1 MRALAISLLFVSAT
15 AAALDVNLANQAQLE
30 AVRGVG
36 PALAEKILEQ
46 RQRRAFADWA
56 DFVARVP
63 GVGTRRA
70 TQLAAAGLTIGTPAD
85 HEGGQAPGASRP

>member
-1 MRALAISLLFVSAT
+1 MRALAISLLFVSA
-15 AAALDVNLANQAQLE
+15 AAAAVDVNLANQAQLE

-63 GVGTRRA
+63 GVGARRA
-70 TQLAAAGLTIGTPAD
+70 TQLAAAGLTIGAPAD
-85 HEGGQAPGASRP
+85 REGDQAPGTSRP